1 MKNRKILVRGIGIF
15 TAVAVLLSAVLTAW
29 ILGRNRNL
37 TLEKIAYDRS
47 WKNPV
52 VYIREHETYVPYL
65 VLTADYDGNVLLLRE
80 NLLPEPMQYE
90 PSEYVQA
97 EGALSGG
104 WTDWEYGAYY
114 EESSIDAFLNTQF
127 PEVFSPEVQ
136 AAIVDTTIEVTDKA
150 SYEEESWGNVTHM
163 IERKVFL
170 LSAVELGVKSGIGYT
185 MTEEGTPLNYF
196 RNKEYAV
203 KVAYMADGAE
213 WPYWTRTPHI
223 WEEYLVTVMGPEEV
237 GVGCVT
243 PDHYIG
249 VRPAFCMERD
259 TVVKKSDEIVAGETV
274 YILELDD
281 G

>member
-80 NLLPEPMQYE
+80 NLLPEPMPYKE
-90 PSEYVQA
+90 HSEFWASY
-97 EGALSGG
+97 
-104 WTDWEYGAYY
+104 EYGAYY
-114 EESSIDAFLNTQF
+114 EESSIDAFLNTEF
-127 PEVFSPEVQ
+127 PKVFSPEVQ
-136 AAIVDTTIEVTDKA
+136 AAIVDTAIEVTDKE
-150 SYEEESWGNVTHM
+150 SYEEESWANATHM

-196 RNKEYAV
+196 SNKKYAV
-203 KVAYMADGAE
+203 KVAYMADGTG

-223 WEEYLVTVMGPEEV
+223 WDTCLVTVF
-237 GVGCVT
+237 GVNARDAA
-243 PDHYIG
+243 PANNLLG

-259 TVVKKSDEIVAGETV
+259 TAVKKSDEIVAGETV
-274 YILELDD
+274 YILELDE